1 MEKKGQASY
10 ENFSILQNA
19 RSYVLAA
26 IFLSSKNMQVNH
38 VHVLIW
44 CKDKTLEIH
53 HWSHKPE
60 ISEENHDEL
69 WAGHSYGQLGG
80 LGPCSTCLL
89 FGVWVTQ
96 DASQHLRKIIF
107 ESFVDFGL
115 DTWHEF
121 WMKQRITCEFHINP
135 IQVCSD

>member
-1 MEKKGQASY
+1 MSPLSVHTRKAHSIDIEKKKKKGQASY
-10 ENFSILQNA
+10 ESFSILQDA

-69 WAGHSYGQLGG
+69 WVGHSYGQLGG
-80 LGPCSTCLL
+80 LGPCSTCLF
-89 FGVWVTQ
+89 FGVWVIQ
-96 DASQHLRKIIF
+96 DAS
-107 ESFVDFGL
+107 
-115 DTWHEF
+115 
-121 WMKQRITCEFHINP
+121 
-135 IQVCSD
+135 

>member
-53 HWSHKPE
+53 H
-60 ISEENHDEL
+60 
-69 WAGHSYGQLGG
+69 
-80 LGPCSTCLL
+80 
-89 FGVWVTQ
+89 
-96 DASQHLRKIIF
+96 
-107 ESFVDFGL
+107 
-115 DTWHEF
+115 
-121 WMKQRITCEFHINP
+121 
-135 IQVCSD
+135 